1 MKPQRY
7 DIEAVRGD
15 NYSDLKVRWDDADGV
30 AVPLTSARMQI
41 RSQPDGASAEL
52 TITTADD
59 LDIDGDG
66 YLVPTL
72 SAAQTAALAGGFY
85 DIEATSTAGKVK
97 TLVAGRFR
105 VIADV
110 TRA

>member
-1 MKPQRY
+1 MRPQKY

-15 NYSDLKVRWDDADGV
+15 DYSDLRVRWDDADGV

-41 RSQPDGASAEL
+41 RSQPDSASAEL

-72 SAAQTAALAGGFY
+72 SATQTASLVGGYY
-85 DIEATSTAGKVK
+85 DVEATSTAGKVK
-97 TLVAGRFR
+97 TLVGGRFR

-110 TRA
+110 TRS

>member
-1 MKPQRY
+1 MKPQTY
-7 DIEAVRGD
+7 NIEAVRGD
-15 NYSDLKVRWDDADGV
+15 SYADLKVRWDDADGV

-41 RSQPDGASAEL
+41 RSQPDDASAEL

-72 SAAQTAALAGGFY
+72 DAATTATLASGFY
-85 DIEATSTAGKVK
+85 DIEATATSGEVR
-97 TLVAGRFR
+97 TLVRGRFR
-105 VIADV
+105 VLADV
-110 TRA
+110 TRS